1 MHHIEILALTHLR
14 GDKMKN
20 FKFSQITYAT
30 SIALLPLGVAYGVSA
45 QADEPSPAEPNSN
58 KAEEAVEVI
67 QVTGFR
73 RSLID
78 SINQKRFADT
88 VSEQLSADDLGS
100 LPDVSVADAL
110 TRLPGVAAVR
120 TGGQAAE
127 INIRGMD
134 GGYVAS
140 TLNGREQVSTSGSR
154 AIEFDQYP
162 IELIAQAAVYKS
174 PKASLIEGGVA
185 GTVELTTASPLA
197 NEEQHSFNIN
207 VRGMFNDCAA
217 EVQHAKEFGH
227 RLSLSY
233 QGKFLEDSLGI
244 ALGYARLYQ
253 PSVATQF
260 IGLAYNSL
268 KYVDFAANDQ
278 NGPVYDDADPTVAD
292 RDINK

>member
-1 MHHIEILALTHLR
+1 LLFISAIKIKVSVHHIEILALTHLR

-110 TRLPGVAAVR
+110 TRLPGVA
-120 TGGQAAE
+120 
-127 INIRGMD
+127 
-134 GGYVAS
+134 
-140 TLNGREQVSTSGSR
+140 
-154 AIEFDQYP
+154 
-162 IELIAQAAVYKS
+162 
-174 PKASLIEGGVA
+174 
-185 GTVELTTASPLA
+185 
-197 NEEQHSFNIN
+197 
-207 VRGMFNDCAA
+207 
-217 EVQHAKEFGH
+217 
-227 RLSLSY
+227 
-233 QGKFLEDSLGI
+233 
-244 ALGYARLYQ
+244 
-253 PSVATQF
+253 
-260 IGLAYNSL
+260 
-268 KYVDFAANDQ
+268 
-278 NGPVYDDADPTVAD
+278 
-292 RDINK
+292 